1 MSNWQIRPAH
11 ALGLLAAVASLSL
24 FISPA
29 SSQSGRDVEAGN
41 HDQKLLSRIALLE
54 KRLSDVEERLQT
66 VEQNERTSRSTA
78 SAKRAT
84 PQEPRRQVDNC
95 SSPSYLDSSGV
106 RHVRAECIQSTAAA
120 SCEPPFVLDTE
131 GIKRIKTDCL

>member
-1 MSNWQIRPAH
+1 MLHWQIRPTH
-11 ALGLLAAVASLSL
+11 VLGLLAAIFSLSL
-24 FISPA
+24 FIAPA

-54 KRLSDVEERLQT
+54 KRLSEVEDRLQT
-66 VEQNERTSRSTA
+66 VEQNEKASRSAAT
-78 SAKRAT
+78 AKRT
-84 PQEPRRQVDNC
+84 PQESRRQADTC
-95 SSPSYLDSSGV
+95 STPSYLDSSGV
-106 RHVRAECIQSTAAA
+106 RHVRAECAQVTAAA